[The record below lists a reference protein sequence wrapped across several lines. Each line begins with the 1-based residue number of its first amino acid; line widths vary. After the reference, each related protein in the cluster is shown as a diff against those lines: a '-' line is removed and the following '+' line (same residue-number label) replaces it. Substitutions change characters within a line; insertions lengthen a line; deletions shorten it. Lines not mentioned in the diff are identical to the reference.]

1 MPAEKKIH
9 IGWYA
14 FSDYFAAAI
23 AWVLFT
29 IVRKELL
36 REPFYYGNHLDLN
49 SRFLMGVVL
58 LPFLWLIFYF
68 MTGSYV
74 SMYKKSRLSEIIN
87 TFLSAL
93 VGCTIVFFI
102 IILNDKNH
110 TIRYYY
116 LVFASFIALQFSLT
130 MAGRW
135 ILLNIAKKQLLT
147 GKVRFNAILAG
158 DNKTAAR
165 LFTVTHEQLEK
176 SGLYYTGIVSDTKN
190 DPDSRLPYLGAM
202 EELEKIIDVNKVAL
216 VVVALE
222 YADQKKV
229 EAIINRLSEKEVDI
243 KIIPSTLDILAGS
256 VKTEN
261 VYGPVLANIS
271 TGLIPEWQQN
281 IKRLLDILVP
291 VIGFIC
297 LLPFLL
303 YIALRVRFSSKGPI
317 LISQERIGY
326 KGKPFYIHKFR
337 SMYTDAEKDGPA
349 LSSPNDPR
357 ITAWGRVMR
366 KWRLDELPQ
375 LWNVLIGEMSLVGP
389 RAERA
394 HFIEL
399 IAQQTSNYKYL
410 LKARP
415 GLTSWGMVQFG
426 YAANVE
432 EMIERMQYD
441 LLYMEN
447 ISLALDFK
455 IMLHTLRIILMGK
468 GI

>member
-1 MPAEKKIH
+1 MPAEKKIP
-9 IGWYA
+9 IGGYA

-23 AWVLFT
+23 AWILFT
-29 IVRKELL
+29 VVRKELL

-68 MTGSYV
+68 MTGSYI

-87 TFLSAL
+87 TFLSTL

-116 LVFASFIALQFSLT
+116 LVFASFVALQFSLT
-130 MAGRW
+130 IIGRW

-165 LFTVTHEQLEK
+165 LFNVTHEQLEK
-176 SGLYYTGIVSDTKN
+176 SGLYYTGIVSDTRN
-190 DPDSRLPYLGAM
+190 GLDSRLPYLGAM
-202 EELEKIIDVNKVAL
+202 QELEKIIDINKVAL

-222 YADQKKV
+222 YANQKEV

-297 LLPFLL
+297 LSPFLL

-317 LISQERIGY
+317 LISQERIGF

-357 ITAWGRVMR
+357 ITPWGRVMR

-394 HFIEL
+394 HFIKL

-441 LLYMEN
+441 LIYMEN

-455 IMLHTLRIILMGK
+455 IMLHTLRIVLMGK
-468 GI
+468 GM